1 MNEGRWVLLI
11 ASEVGGTDSVSDRA
25 MERLVEAIGE
35 EGYEVV
41 RTSTPEDG
49 LSLVT
54 SDPSYSAILLD
65 WDLEGEEKFDE
76 RAALEVMRAVRHRN
90 KRVPIFLIADRTL
103 VSELPLE
110 VVKQVHEYIHLFGD
124 TPAFIANRV
133 DFAVERYHE
142 QLLPP
147 YFRELKKYTDQG
159 AYSWDAPGHMGGV
172 AYLKHPV
179 GQEFHRFFGENLLR
193 SDLGISTAPLGSW
206 LDHIGPPGDSERN
219 AARIF
224 GADWTFYVLG
234 GSSNS
239 NQIIGHGVI
248 AQDDIVLA
256 DANCHKSICHS
267 LTVTGAR
274 PVYFKP
280 TRNGYGMIG
289 LVPLKRFSPESV
301 RDLIAK
307 SPFAPGA
314 RSQQPTYAVVT
325 NSTYDGLCYNVD
337 KVVDQLARSVPRVHF
352 DEAWYAYAK
361 FHPLYRNRFAMGVPD
376 DMPNRPAIFSV
387 QSTHKM
393 LAAFSMGSMVHVK
406 LSDRAPLDFDQF
418 NEAFMMH
425 GTTSPFYPLIASLDV
440 AAAMMDDPAGPTLM
454 DETIQDAI
462 SFRQAMSSIAHR
474 LRAEAENGEGWFFR
488 LYQPETVTDPS
499 TGDRILFEEAEDELL
514 MNTPSCWTLKPGED
528 WHGYQDD
535 DIADEYCM
543 LDPAKVT
550 ILTPGVNAQGIVT
563 DWGIPAAI
571 LTEFLDSRRV
581 EIARTG
587 DYTVLVLFSVGTSKG
602 KWGSLLENLFEFKR
616 LYDTEAPLEEALPE
630 LVQKYPA
637 RYRNVTL
644 KELSDEMHRAMIELN
659 LAGLVN
665 DACDEDFDPVLT
677 PAQTYQKLVR
687 GETERLRF
695 ADMAGRIAAVML
707 VPYPPGIPMS
717 MPGERLGNAQ
727 SPVIRLILAME
738 EWGKRFPGFEREVHG
753 IEVDG
758 EGNYWMRGVIET
770 PAQAAA
776 TPAAKSA
783 AKPAGDIA
791 GKSTAA
797 KAPRKSRKTPG
808 PGADAPHQEASPI
821 NPVRRSTS

>member
-1 MNEGRWVLLI
+1 MNEGRWVVLI
-11 ASEVGGTDSVSDRA
+11 ASEVGRTDSVSDRA
-25 MERLVEAIGE
+25 MERFVEAIQT

-65 WDLEGEEKFDE
+65 WDLEGDNQFAES
-76 RAALEVMRAVRHRN
+76 AALQILRAVRHRN
-90 KRVPIFLIADRTL
+90 KKVPIFLIADRTL
-103 VSELPLE
+103 VSELPIE

-124 TPAFIANRV
+124 TPAFIASRV

-147 YFRELKKYTDQG
+147 YFRELLKYNDQG

-172 AYLKHPV
+172 AFLKHPV
-179 GQEFHRFFGENLLR
+179 GQEFHRFFGENLMR

-206 LDHIGPPGDSERN
+206 LDHIGPPGESERN

-234 GSSNS
+234 GSSTS

-289 LVPLKRFSPESV
+289 LVPLKRFSPENIQE
-301 RDLIAK
+301 LIAK
-307 SPFAPGA
+307 SPFSAGA
-314 RSQQPTYAVVT
+314 RAQQPTYAVVT

-337 KVVDQLARSVPRVHF
+337 KVVTELAKSVPRIHF

-361 FHPLYRNRFAMGVPD
+361 FHPIYRNRFAMGVPD
-376 DMPNRPAIFSV
+376 DMPDRPAIFSV

-393 LAAFSMGSMVHVK
+393 LAAFSMGSMVHIK
-406 LSDRAPLDFDQF
+406 LSPRAPLDFDQF

-440 AAAMMDDPAGPTLM
+440 AAAMMDEPAGPTLM

-462 SFRQAMSSIAHR
+462 SFRQAMASIKHR
-474 LRAEAENGEGWFFR
+474 LRAASENGDGWFFGV
-488 LYQPETVTDPS
+488 YQPEQVTDPA
-499 TGDRILFEEAEDELL
+499 TGERIDFEEAEDDLL
-514 MNTPSCWTLKPGED
+514 MNHPSCWTLKPGED
-528 WHGYQDD
+528 WHGYNDE
-535 DIADEYCM
+535 DIADEYSM

-550 ILTPGVNAQGIVT
+550 ILTPGVNAQGTVAE
-563 DWGIPAAI
+563 WGIPAAI

-616 LYDTEAPLEEALPE
+616 LYDTEARLEEALPE
-630 LVQKYPA
+630 LVQRFPA
-637 RYRNVTL
+637 RYRNITL
-644 KELSDEMHRAMIELN
+644 KELSDEMNAAMIELR
-659 LAGLVN
+659 LASLVN
-665 DACDEDFDPVLT
+665 EACDEDFDPILT
-677 PAQTYQKLVR
+677 PAQTYQKLLR
-687 GETERLRF
+687 QETEKMRF
-695 ADMAGRIAAVML
+695 NEMAGRIAAVML

-717 MPGERLGNAQ
+717 MPGERLGGPE
-727 SPVIRLILAME
+727 SPVIKLILAME
-738 EWGKRFPGFEREVHG
+738 EFGKRFPGFEREVHG
-753 IEVDG
+753 IETDA
-758 EGNYWMRGVIET
+758 EGNYWMRAVMEPT
-770 PAQAAA
+770 S
-776 TPAAKSA
+776 KRR
-783 AKPAGDIA
+783 KN
-791 GKSTAA
+791 GKSRPPSS
-797 KAPRKSRKTPG
+797 APRVSKRLPST
-808 PGADAPHQEASPI
+808 
-821 NPVRRSTS
+821 PVRRSTS

>member
-25 MERLVEAIGE
+25 MERLVEAIAA

-54 SDPSYSAILLD
+54 SDPSHSAILLD
-65 WDLEGEEKFDE
+65 WDLEGENQFDE
-76 RAALEVMRAVRHRN
+76 RAALKILRAVRRRN
-90 KRVPIFLIADRTL
+90 KKIPIFLIADRTL

-133 DFAVERYHE
+133 DFDVERYHE

-179 GQEFHRFFGENLLR
+179 GMEFHKFFGENIMR
-193 SDLGISTAPLGSW
+193 SDLGISTSPLGSW
-206 LDHIGPPGDSERN
+206 LDHLGPPGESERN

-234 GSSNS
+234 GSSAS
-239 NQIIGHGVI
+239 NQIVGHGVI
-248 AQDDIVLA
+248 AQDDMVLA
-256 DANCHKSICHS
+256 DANCHKSISHS

-289 LVPLKRFSPESV
+289 LVPIKRFSPENV
-301 RDLIAK
+301 QALIDR
-307 SPFAPGA
+307 SPFTTGA
-314 RSQQPTYAVVT
+314 RSRTPTYAVVT

-337 KVVDQLARSVPRVHF
+337 RVVEELSKSVPRVHF

-361 FHPLYRNRFAMGVPD
+361 FHEIYRGRYAMGVRDEMPD
-376 DMPNRPAIFSV
+376 RPVIFST

-393 LAAFSMGSMVHVK
+393 LAAFSMASMVHVK
-406 LSDRAPLDFDQF
+406 LSPRAPLDYDQF

-425 GTTSPFYPLIASLDV
+425 GSTSPFYPLIASIDV

-454 DETIQDAI
+454 SETLQDAI
-462 SFRQAMSSIAHR
+462 SFRKAMSSIAHR
-474 LRAEAENGEGWFFR
+474 LRKAEQGWFFR
-488 LYQPETVTDPS
+488 LYQPEYVFDPLDGK
-499 TGDRILFEEAEDELL
+499 TYLLEEAADGLL
-514 MNTPSCWTLKPGED
+514 TNRSSAWTLKPGEE
-528 WHGYQDD
+528 WHGYQDE
-535 DIADEYCM
+535 DIADDYCM
-543 LDPAKVT
+543 LDPTKVT
-550 ILTPGVNAQGIVT
+550 ILSPGVNAQGVFA

-571 LTEFLDSRRV
+571 LTEFLDGRRV

-602 KWGSLLENLFEFKR
+602 KWGALLENLFEFKR
-616 LYDTEAPLEEALPE
+616 LYDSEAPLEEALPE
-630 LVQKYPA
+630 LVMKYPA

-644 KELSDEMHRAMIELN
+644 KELSDEMHSVMKQLRLPA
-659 LAGLVN
+659 LVN
-665 DACDEDFDPVLT
+665 AAADEDFDPVLT
-677 PAQTYQKLVR
+677 PAQTYQKLLR
-687 GETERLRF
+687 GETEKVRF
-695 ADMAGRIAAVML
+695 SEMAGRIAAVML

-717 MPGERLGNAQ
+717 MPGERLGNAE
-727 SPVIRLILAME
+727 SPVIKLILAME
-738 EWGKRFPGFEREVHG
+738 EFGKRFPGFERETHG
-753 IEVDG
+753 VEVDENG
-758 EGNYWMRGVIET
+758 DYWMRAVIET
-770 PAQAAA
+770 GAVRKNGRKQKGPSSA
-776 TPAAKSA
+776 PPVKRRKKSL
-783 AKPAGDIA
+783 PGDD
-791 GKSTAA
+791 G
-797 KAPRKSRKTPG
+797 PPG
-808 PGADAPHQEASPI
+808 PGTPIRISPE
-821 NPVRRSTS
+821 R

>member
-1 MNEGRWVLLI
+1 MDEGRWVLLI

-25 MERLVEAIGE
+25 MERLVEAISE

-49 LSLVT
+49 LSLVK
-54 SDPSYSAILLD
+54 SDPSHSAILLD
-65 WDLEGEEKFDE
+65 WDLAGDHQFDE
-76 RAALEVMRAVRHRN
+76 RAALKILRAVRHRN
-90 KRVPIFLIADRTL
+90 TKIPIFLIADRTL

-110 VVKQVHEYIHLFGD
+110 VVRQVHEYIHLFGD

-179 GQEFHRFFGENLLR
+179 GMEFHRFFGENLMR

-206 LDHIGPPGDSERN
+206 LDHIGPPGESERN

-224 GADWTFYVLG
+224 GADWTFYVLS
-234 GSSNS
+234 GSSTS
-239 NQIIGHGVI
+239 NQIVGQGVV
-248 AQDDIVLA
+248 ANDDVVLA

-289 LVPLKRFSPESV
+289 LVPLARFSPESI
-301 RDLIAK
+301 RELIEK
-307 SPFAPGA
+307 SPLCAGAP
-314 RSQQPTYAVVT
+314 SKEPTYAVVT
-325 NSTYDGLCYNVD
+325 NSTYDGLCYNVNR
-337 KVVDQLARSVPRVHF
+337 VVEELAKSVPRVHF

-361 FHPLYRNRFAMGVPD
+361 FHPIYKGRFAMGVPD
-376 DMPNRPAIFSV
+376 EMPDRPAIFAV

-393 LAAFSMGSMVHVK
+393 LAAFSMGSMVHIK
-406 LSDRAPLDFDQF
+406 LSPRAPLDYDLF
-418 NEAFMMH
+418 NESFMMH

-440 AAAMMDDPAGPTLM
+440 AAAMMDEPAGPTLM
-454 DETIQDAI
+454 DETIEDAI

-474 LRAEAENGEGWFFR
+474 LREAESNGNGWFFSV
-488 LYQPETVTDPS
+488 YQPDRVFDPEE
-499 TGDRILFEEAEDELL
+499 GEVVLFEQASDHLL
-514 MNTPSCWTLKPGED
+514 ANNSDCWTLKPGDE
-528 WHGYQDD
+528 WHGFQDA
-535 DIADEYCM
+535 DIADGYCM
-543 LDPAKVT
+543 LDPTKVT
-550 ILTPGVNAQGIVT
+550 ILTPGASARGQVDQ
-563 DWGIPAAI
+563 WGIPAAI
-571 LTEFLDSRRV
+571 LTEFLDGRRV

-587 DYTVLVLFSVGTSKG
+587 DYTILVLFSIGTSKG
-602 KWGSLLENLFEFKR
+602 KWGALLENLFEFKR
-616 LYDTEAPLEEALPE
+616 LYDTEAPLREAMPE
-630 LVQKYPA
+630 LVTRFPA

-644 KELSDEMHRAMIELN
+644 KELSDEMHAAMIELN

-687 GETERLRF
+687 NGTEKTRF
-695 ADMAGRIAAVML
+695 SEMAGRIAAVML

-717 MPGERLGNAQ
+717 MPGERFGAPD
-727 SPVIRLILAME
+727 SPVMRLILAME
-738 EWGKRFPGFEREVHG
+738 EFGKRFPGFEREVHG

-758 EGNYWMRGVIET
+758 DGNYWMRSVIEEQGKRKRNSKQR
-770 PAQAAA
+770 P
-776 TPAAKSA
+776 PSSA
-783 AKPAGDIA
+783 PPVKRKPRSGTGTSNAS
-791 GKSTAA
+791 K
-797 KAPRKSRKTPG
+797 G
-808 PGADAPHQEASPI
+808 PGAAPNVIYHD
-821 NPVRRSTS
+821 R

>member
-25 MERLVEAIGE
+25 MERLVDAIRQ

-54 SDPSYSAILLD
+54 SDPSHSAILLD
-65 WDLEGEEKFDE
+65 WDLEGDNQFDE
-76 RAALEVMRAVRHRN
+76 RAALKILRAVRHRN
-90 KRVPIFLIADRTL
+90 KKIPIFLIADRTL

-147 YFRELKKYTDQG
+147 YFRELKKYNDQG

-172 AYLKHPV
+172 AFLKHPV
-179 GQEFHRFFGENLLR
+179 GMEFHKFFGENIMR

-206 LDHIGPPGDSERN
+206 LDHIGPPGESERN

-234 GSSNS
+234 GSSTS
-239 NQIIGHGVI
+239 NQIVGHGVI

-274 PVYFKP
+274 PVYMKP

-289 LVPLKRFSPESV
+289 LVPLKRFDPDFI
-301 RDLIAK
+301 RGLIDK
-307 SPFAPGA
+307 SPLCAGVA
-314 RSQQPTYAVVT
+314 NQNPTYAVVT
-325 NSTYDGLCYNVD
+325 NSTYDGLCYDVNR
-337 KVVDQLARSVPRVHF
+337 VVTELSKSVPRVHF

-361 FHPLYRNRFAMGVPD
+361 FHPIYKGRFAMGVPD
-376 DMPNRPAIFSV
+376 DMPDRPTLFSV

-393 LAAFSMGSMVHVK
+393 LAAFSMGSMVHIK
-406 LSDRAPLDFDQF
+406 LSPRAPLDFDQF
-418 NEAFMMH
+418 NESFMMH

-440 AAAMMDDPAGPTLM
+440 AAAMMDEPAGPTLM
-454 DETIQDAI
+454 NETIQDAI
-462 SFRQAMSSIAHR
+462 TFRKAMSSVAHR
-474 LRAEAENGEGWFFR
+474 LRDAEDGGDGWFFR
-488 LYQPETVTDPS
+488 LFQPDQVTDPG
-499 TGDRILFEEAEDELL
+499 TGQTHLFEEVPDELL
-514 MNTPSCWTLKPGED
+514 ATDPNCWTLKPGEE
-528 WHGYQDD
+528 WHGFQDEDID
-535 DIADEYCM
+535 DGYCM
-543 LDPAKVT
+543 LDPTKVT
-550 ILTPGVNAQGIVT
+550 ILMPGVNAQGKVSDT
-563 DWGIPAAI
+563 GIPAAI
-571 LTEFLDSRRV
+571 LTEFLDARRV

-616 LYDTEAPLEEALPE
+616 LYDTEAPLEEALPD
-630 LVQKYPA
+630 LVSKYPN

-644 KELSDEMHRAMIELN
+644 KELSDEMHAAMLELN
-659 LAGLVN
+659 LPNLVGE
-665 DACDEDFDPVLT
+665 ACDEDFDPILT
-677 PAQTYQKLVR
+677 PAQTYQKLLR
-687 GETERLRF
+687 HETEKTRF
-695 ADMAGRIAAVML
+695 SNMAGRIAAVML

-717 MPGERLGNAQ
+717 MPGERLGGND

-738 EWGKRFPGFEREVHG
+738 EFGKRFPGFERETHG
-753 IEVDG
+753 IEVDA
-758 EGNYWMRGVIET
+758 EGNYWMRSVIET
-770 PAQAAA
+770 TGKKKNGNGNGNGKHRP
-776 TPAAKSA
+776 PSSA
-783 AKPAGDIA
+783 PPLK
-791 GKSTAA
+791 K
-797 KAPRKSRKTPG
+797 PRKPKPG
-808 PGADAPHQEASPI
+808 SEPLA
-821 NPVRRSTS
+821 V

>member
-1 MNEGRWVLLI
+1 
-11 ASEVGGTDSVSDRA
+11 
-25 MERLVEAIGE
+25 MERLVDAIGD

-54 SDPSYSAILLD
+54 SDPSYSAVLLD
-65 WDLEGEEKFDE
+65 WDLEGNNQFEE
-76 RAALEVMRAVRHRN
+76 RAALDIIRGVRHRN
-90 KRVPIFLIADRTL
+90 KKVPIFLIADRTL

-124 TPAFIANRV
+124 TPAFIASRL
-133 DFAVERYHE
+133 DTAVERYHE

-147 YFRELKKYTDQG
+147 YFRELLKYNDQS

-172 AYLKHPV
+172 AFLKHPV
-179 GQEFHRFFGENLLR
+179 GMEFHRFFGENLLR
-193 SDLGISTAPLGSW
+193 SDLGISSAPLGSW

-234 GSSNS
+234 GSSTS

-289 LVPLKRFSPESV
+289 LVPLKRFSPKNV
-301 RDLIAK
+301 QKLIGR
-307 SPFAPGA
+307 SPFAKGA
-314 RSQQPTYAVVT
+314 RSQEPTYAVVT

-337 KVVDQLARSVPRVHF
+337 QVVEELAKSVPRVHF

-361 FHPLYRNRFAMGVPD
+361 FHPIYKGRYAMGVPD
-376 DMPNRPAIFSV
+376 DMPDRPAIFSV

-406 LSDRAPLDFDQF
+406 LSDRAPMDFDQF

-440 AAAMMDDPAGPTLM
+440 AAAMMDEPAGPTLM
-454 DETIQDAI
+454 DETIGDAI

-474 LRAEAENGEGWFFR
+474 LRVESENGEAWFFGI
-488 LYQPETVTDPS
+488 YQPEQVTDPAS
-499 TGDRILFEEAEDELL
+499 GERILFENAEDELL
-514 MNTPSCWTLKPGED
+514 ASTPSCWTLKPGED
-528 WHGYQDD
+528 WHGYQDE
-535 DIADEYCM
+535 DIAGDYCM

-550 ILTPGVNAQGIVT
+550 ILCPGVNAQGTVG
-563 DWGIPAAI
+563 DWGIPGAI
-571 LTEFLDSRRV
+571 VTEFLDSRRV

-587 DYTVLVLFSVGTSKG
+587 DYTILVLFSVGTSKG

-616 LYDTEAPLEEALPE
+616 LYDGDAPLVEALPE
-630 LVQKYPA
+630 LVDRYPA

-644 KELSDEMHRAMIELN
+644 RELSDEMHRVMLELD
-659 LAGLVN
+659 LANLVN
-665 DACDEDFDPVLT
+665 AACDEDFDPILT

-687 GETERLRF
+687 NETERIRF
-695 ADMAGRIAAVML
+695 SEMAGRIAAVML

-717 MPGERLGNAQ
+717 MPGERLGGPD
-727 SPVIRLILAME
+727 SPVIKLILAME
-738 EWGKRFPGFEREVHG
+738 EFGKRFPGFEREVHG
-753 IEVDG
+753 IEVDRT
-758 EGNYWMRGVIET
+758 GNYWMRAVNENGAKRRRRGKQPPDSGP
-770 PAQAAA
+770 PAN
-776 TPAAKSA
+776 TRRLKD
-783 AKPAGDIA
+783 K
-791 GKSTAA
+791 
-797 KAPRKSRKTPG
+797 
-808 PGADAPHQEASPI
+808 
-821 NPVRRSTS
+821 PVRRSTE

>member
-1 MNEGRWVLLI
+1 MDGAGVKLSDKRWVLLI
-11 ASEVGGTDSVSDRA
+11 ASEVGRTDSVSDRA
-25 MERLVEAIGE
+25 MERLVDAIGV

-41 RTSTPEDG
+41 RTTSPEDG

-65 WDLEGEEKFDE
+65 WDLEGDSQFEE
-76 RAALEVMRAVRHRN
+76 RAALDIIRGVRHRN
-90 KRVPIFLIADRTL
+90 KKVPIFLIADRTL

-124 TPAFIANRV
+124 TPSFIASRL
-133 DFAVERYHE
+133 DTAVERYHE

-147 YFRELKKYTDQG
+147 YFRELLKYNDQS

-172 AYLKHPV
+172 AFLKHPV
-179 GQEFHRFFGENLLR
+179 GQEFHRFFGENLMR
-193 SDLGISTAPLGSW
+193 SDLGISSAPLGSW

-234 GSSNS
+234 GSSTS
-239 NQIIGHGVI
+239 NQIVGHGVI

-289 LVPLKRFSPESV
+289 LVPLKRFSPKNV
-301 RDLIAK
+301 QKLIAK
-307 SPFAPGA
+307 SPFSKGA
-314 RSQQPTYAVVT
+314 RSQEPTYAVVT

-337 KVVDQLARSVPRVHF
+337 QVVEQLAKSVPRVHF

-361 FHPLYRNRFAMGVPD
+361 FHPIYAGRYAMGVPD
-376 DMPNRPAIFSV
+376 DMPDRPAIFSV

-393 LAAFSMGSMVHVK
+393 LAAFSMGSMVHIK

-440 AAAMMDDPAGPTLM
+440 AAAMMDEPAGPTLM
-454 DETIQDAI
+454 DETIGDAI

-474 LRAEAENGEGWFFR
+474 LRVESENGESWFFGI
-488 LYQPETVTDPS
+488 YQPEQVTDPAS
-499 TGDRILFEEAEDELL
+499 GERILFEDAEDELL
-514 MNTPSCWTLKPGED
+514 MTTPSCWTLTPGED
-528 WHGYQDD
+528 WHGYQDE
-535 DIADEYCM
+535 DIDGDYCM

-550 ILTPGVNAQGIVT
+550 ILTPGVNAQGVVAEG
-563 DWGIPAAI
+563 GIPGAV

-587 DYTVLVLFSVGTSKG
+587 DYTILVLFSVGTSKG

-616 LYDTEAPLEEALPE
+616 LYDSEAPLVEALPE
-630 LVQKYPA
+630 LAQRYPV
-637 RYRNVTL
+637 RYRNLTL
-644 KELSDEMHRAMIELN
+644 KELSDEMHSVMLELD
-659 LAGLVN
+659 LATLVN
-665 DACDEDFDPVLT
+665 AACDEDFDPILT

-687 GETERLRF
+687 GETERIRF

-717 MPGERLGNAQ
+717 MPGERLGGPD
-727 SPVIRLILAME
+727 SPVIKLILAME
-738 EWGKRFPGFEREVHG
+738 EFGKRFPGFEREVHG
-753 IEVDG
+753 IEVDAN
-758 EGNYWMRGVIET
+758 GNYWMRAVVEESVKRRRRT
-770 PAQAAA
+770 KK
-776 TPAAKSA
+776 T
-783 AKPAGDIA
+783 
-791 GKSTAA
+791 
-797 KAPRKSRKTPG
+797 TPG
-808 PGADAPHQEASPI
+808 DEPPTGSRRLKDK
-821 NPVRRSTS
+821 PVRRSTE

>member
-25 MERLVEAIGE
+25 MERLVDAIKR

-54 SDPSYSAILLD
+54 SDPSHSAILLD
-65 WDLEGEEKFDE
+65 WDLEGDNQFDQ
-76 RAALEVMRAVRHRN
+76 RAALKILRAVRHRN
-90 KRVPIFLIADRTL
+90 KKIPIFLIADRTL

-147 YFRELKKYTDQG
+147 YFRELKKYNDQG

-172 AYLKHPV
+172 AFLKHPV
-179 GQEFHRFFGENLLR
+179 GMEFQRFFGENIMR
-193 SDLGISTAPLGSW
+193 SDLGISTSQLGSW
-206 LDHIGPPGDSERN
+206 LDHIGPPGESERN

-234 GSSNS
+234 GSSTS
-239 NQIIGHGVI
+239 NQIVGHGVI

-274 PVYFKP
+274 PVYMKP

-289 LVPLKRFSPESV
+289 LVPIKRFSPEFI
-301 RDLIAK
+301 RGLIDK
-307 SPFAPGA
+307 SPLCTGVAN
-314 RSQQPTYAVVT
+314 QNPTYAVVT
-325 NSTYDGLCYNVD
+325 NSTYDGLCYDVN
-337 KVVDQLARSVPRVHF
+337 KVVTELSKSVPRVHF

-361 FHPLYRNRFAMGVPD
+361 FHEIYRGRFAMGVPD
-376 DMPNRPAIFSV
+376 DLPNRPTLFSV

-393 LAAFSMGSMVHVK
+393 LAAFSMGSMVHIK
-406 LSDRAPLDFDQF
+406 LSPRAPLDFDQF
-418 NEAFMMH
+418 NESFMMH

-440 AAAMMDDPAGPTLM
+440 AAAMMDEPAGPTLM

-462 SFRQAMSSIAHR
+462 TFRKAMSSVAHR
-474 LRAEAENGEGWFFR
+474 LRAEDGDGWFFR
-488 LYQPETVTDPS
+488 LFQPEQVTDS
-499 TGDRILFEEAEDELL
+499 ITGVTHVFEEAPDELL
-514 MNTPSCWTLKPGED
+514 ATNPHCWTLKPGED
-528 WHGYQDD
+528 WHGFQND

-543 LDPAKVT
+543 LDPTKVT
-550 ILTPGVNAQGIVT
+550 ILMPGVNAQGNVS

-616 LYDTEAPLEEALPE
+616 LYDSEAPLEEALPE
-630 LVQKYPA
+630 LVAKYPN
-637 RYRNVTL
+637 RYRNITL
-644 KELSDEMHRAMIELN
+644 KELSDEMHSVMMQLRLAN
-659 LAGLVN
+659 LVGE
-665 DACDEDFDPVLT
+665 ACDEDFDPVLT
-677 PAQTYQKLVR
+677 PAQTYQKLLR
-687 GETERLRF
+687 NETEKTRF
-695 ADMAGRIAAVML
+695 ADMPGRIAAVML

-717 MPGERLGNAQ
+717 MPGERFGGAD

-738 EWGKRFPGFEREVHG
+738 EFGKRFPGFEREVHG
-753 IEVDG
+753 VEVDSD
-758 EGNYWMRGVIET
+758 GNYWMRSVVE
-770 PAQAAA
+770 A
-776 TPAAKSA
+776 TSKRRNGNGKHRPPSSAPPLKKPRKPKPAAE
-783 AKPAGDIA
+783 PPTLD
-791 GKSTAA
+791 
-797 KAPRKSRKTPG
+797 
-808 PGADAPHQEASPI
+808 DL
-821 NPVRRSTS
+821 NPLAER

>member
-11 ASEVGGTDSVSDRA
+11 ASEVGRTDSVSDRA
-25 MERLVEAIGE
+25 MERLVGAISE

-49 LSLVT
+49 ESLVT

-65 WDLEGEEKFDE
+65 WDLEGESQFDE
-76 RAALEVMRAVRHRN
+76 RAALKILRAVRHRN
-90 KRVPIFLIADRTL
+90 KKVPIFLIADRTL

-172 AYLKHPV
+172 AFLKHPV
-179 GQEFHRFFGENLLR
+179 GMEFHRFFGENLLR
-193 SDLGISTAPLGSW
+193 ADLGISTAPLGSW

-248 AQDDIVLA
+248 ANDDIVLA

-289 LVPLKRFSPESV
+289 LVPLKRFSAESV
-301 RDLIAK
+301 QQLIDK
-307 SPFAPGA
+307 SPFTAGAPNKK
-314 RSQQPTYAVVT
+314 PTYAVVT

-337 KVVDQLARSVPRVHF
+337 RVVNELAKSVPRIHF

-361 FHPLYRNRFAMGVPD
+361 FHPIYRGRFAMGVPD
-376 DMPNRPAIFSV
+376 DMPDRPAIFSV

-393 LAAFSMGSMVHVK
+393 LAAFSMGSMVHIK
-406 LSDRAPLDFDQF
+406 LSPRAPLDFDQF

-440 AAAMMDDPAGPTLM
+440 AAAMMDEPAGPTLM
-454 DETIQDAI
+454 NETIQDAI
-462 SFRQAMSSIAHR
+462 SFRKAMSSVAHR
-474 LRAEAENGEGWFFR
+474 LRAAGGGDNWFFR
-488 LYQPETVTDPS
+488 LYQPDQVTDPERGE
-499 TGDRILFEEAEDELL
+499 TFLFEEASDHLL
-514 MNTPSCWTLKPGED
+514 ANSSTCWALKPGED
-528 WHGYQDD
+528 WHGFQDE
-535 DIADEYCM
+535 DIADDYSM
-543 LDPAKVT
+543 LDPTKVT
-550 ILTPGVNAQGIVT
+550 ILMPGMNAQGTIS
-563 DWGIPAAI
+563 DFGIPAAI

-616 LYDTEAPLEEALPE
+616 LYDSEAPLEEALPE
-630 LVQKYPA
+630 LVSKYPL

-644 KELSDEMHRAMIELN
+644 KDLSDEMHNVMVQLN
-659 LAGLVN
+659 LPGLVN
-665 DACDEDFDPVLT
+665 AACDEDFDPVLT

-687 GETERLRF
+687 NETEKIRF
-695 ADMAGRIAAVML
+695 SEMAGRIAAVML

-717 MPGERLGNAQ
+717 MPGERLGSAE

-738 EWGKRFPGFEREVHG
+738 EFGKRFPGFERETHG
-753 IEVDG
+753 IEVDAN
-758 EGNYWMRGVIET
+758 GNYWMRAVVESNGSRRRSNGKNR
-770 PAQAAA
+770 P
-776 TPAAKSA
+776 PSSA
-783 AKPAGDIA
+783 PPLKR
-791 GKSTAA
+791 
-797 KAPRKSRKTPG
+797 RKRP
-808 PGADAPHQEASPI
+808 DAPSGNPADSPQ
-821 NPVRRSTS
+821 PRPAEQR

>member
-1 MNEGRWVLLI
+1 MSEGRWVLLI

-25 MERLVEAIGE
+25 MERLVEAIRL

-54 SDPSYSAILLD
+54 SDPSYSTILLD
-65 WDLEGEEKFDE
+65 WDLEGENQFAEG
-76 RAALEVMRAVRHRN
+76 AALAILRALRRRN
-90 KRVPIFLIADRTL
+90 KKIPIFLIADRTL

-147 YFRELKKYTDQG
+147 YFRELKKYNDQG

-172 AYLKHPV
+172 AFLKHPV
-179 GQEFHRFFGENLLR
+179 GMEFHKFFGENIMR
-193 SDLGISTAPLGSW
+193 SDLGISTSPLGSW
-206 LDHIGPPGDSERN
+206 LDHLGPAGESERN

-234 GSSNS
+234 GSSTS
-239 NQIIGHGVI
+239 NQIVGHGVI

-274 PVYFKP
+274 PVYMKP

-289 LVPLKRFSPESV
+289 LVPIKRFSPEFI
-301 RDLIAK
+301 RGIIDK
-307 SPFAPGA
+307 SPLTKGVAN
-314 RSQQPTYAVVT
+314 QNPTYAVVT
-325 NSTYDGLCYNVD
+325 NSTYDGLCYDVN
-337 KVVDQLARSVPRVHF
+337 KVVTELAKSVPRVHF

-361 FHPLYRNRFAMGVPD
+361 FHEIYHGRFAMGVPD
-376 DMPNRPAIFSV
+376 DMPDRPTIFSV

-393 LAAFSMGSMVHVK
+393 LAAFSMASMIHIK
-406 LSDRAPLDFDQF
+406 LSPRAPLDFDQF
-418 NEAFMMH
+418 NESFMMH

-440 AAAMMDDPAGPTLM
+440 AAAMMDEPAGPTLM
-454 DETIQDAI
+454 DETLADAI
-462 SFRQAMSSIAHR
+462 SFRQAMSSVAHR
-474 LRAEAENGEGWFFR
+474 LRTESENGEAWFFGI
-488 LYQPETVTDPS
+488 YQPDRVTDPA
-499 TGDRILFEEAEDELL
+499 TGESILFEDAEDELL
-514 MNTPSCWTLKPGED
+514 ATEPSCWTLKHGED
-528 WHGYQDD
+528 WHGYQDEDSPD
-535 DIADEYCM
+535 DYCM

-550 ILTPGVNAQGIVT
+550 ILTPGVNAQGVIAK
-563 DWGIPAAI
+563 WGIPAAV
-571 LTEFLDSRRV
+571 LSEFLDSRRV

-616 LYDTEAPLEEALPE
+616 LYDSEAALEEALPE
-630 LVQKYPA
+630 LVQRFPT
-637 RYRNVTL
+637 RYRNLSL
-644 KELSDEMHRAMIELN
+644 KDLSDEMHKAMIELD

-665 DACDEDFDPVLT
+665 AACDEDFDPVLT
-677 PAQTYQKLVR
+677 PAQPYQKLVR
-687 GETERLRF
+687 HETERTRF
-695 ADMAGRIAAVML
+695 KEMAGRIAAVML

-717 MPGERLGNAQ
+717 MPGERLGGTESA
-727 SPVIRLILAME
+727 VIKLILAR
-738 EWGKRFPGFEREVHG
+738 W
-753 IEVDG
+753 
-758 EGNYWMRGVIET
+758 
-770 PAQAAA
+770 
-776 TPAAKSA
+776 
-783 AKPAGDIA
+783 
-791 GKSTAA
+791 
-797 KAPRKSRKTPG
+797 
-808 PGADAPHQEASPI
+808 
-821 NPVRRSTS
+821 

>member
-1 MNEGRWVLLI
+1 MLLI
-11 ASEVGGTDSVSDRA
+11 ASELGGTESVSDRA
-25 MERLVEAIGE
+25 MERLVNAIKA

-54 SDPSYSAILLD
+54 SDPSYSTILLD
-65 WDLEGEEKFDE
+65 WDLEGENQFDQ
-76 RAALEVMRAVRHRN
+76 RAALRILRTVRRRN
-90 KRVPIFLIADRTL
+90 KKIPIFLIADRTL

-110 VVKQVHEYIHLFGD
+110 VVRQVHEYIHLFGD

-142 QLLPP
+142 ALLPP

-172 AYLKHPV
+172 AFLKHPI
-179 GQEFHRFFGENLLR
+179 GMEFHNFFGENLLR
-193 SDLGISTAPLGSW
+193 ADLGISTAPLGSW
-206 LDHIGPPGDSERN
+206 LDHIGPPGESERN

-234 GSSNS
+234 GSSTS
-239 NQIIGHGVI
+239 NQIVGHGVI

-256 DANCHKSICHS
+256 DANCHKSIAHV

-289 LVPLKRFSPESV
+289 LVPLRRFSPESV
-301 RDLIAK
+301 QELIAK
-307 SPFAPGA
+307 SPFAPDA
-314 RSQQPTYAVVT
+314 PSKKPTYAVVT
-325 NSTYDGLCYNVD
+325 NSTYDGLCYDVN
-337 KVVDQLARSVPRVHF
+337 KVVEQLAQSVPRVHF

-361 FHPLYRNRFAMGVPD
+361 FHELYDGRYAMGVPD
-376 DMPNRPAIFSV
+376 EMPNRPAIFAV

-393 LAAFSMGSMVHVK
+393 LAAFSMASMVHVK

-440 AAAMMDDPAGPTLM
+440 AAAMMDEPAGHTLM
-454 DETIQDAI
+454 SETLQDAV
-462 SFRQAMSSIAHR
+462 SFRKAMSSVAHR
-474 LRAEAENGEGWFFR
+474 LRAAEENGDGWFFR
-488 LYQPETVTDPS
+488 LFQPERVTDPH
-499 TGDRILFEEAEDELL
+499 TDERMLLEEAPDQLL
-514 MNTPSCWTLKPGED
+514 VRESSCWTLKPGEA
-528 WHGYQDD
+528 WHGYQDA

-543 LDPAKVT
+543 LDPTKVT
-550 ILTPGVNAQGIVT
+550 ILMPGVNAKGEVDT
-563 DWGIPAAI
+563 WGIPASI
-571 LTEFLDSRRV
+571 LVEFLDGRRV
-581 EIARTG
+581 EIARSG

-602 KWGSLLENLFEFKR
+602 KWGALLENLFEFKR
-616 LYDTEAPLEEALPE
+616 LYDTDADLSEAMPE
-630 LVQKYPA
+630 LVTRYPA

-644 KELSDEMHRAMIELN
+644 RELSDEMHAVMIELN

-665 DACDEDFDPVLT
+665 AACDEDFDPILT

-687 GETERLRF
+687 GETERIPF
-695 ADMAGRIAAVML
+695 EQMAGRIAAVML

-717 MPGERLGNAQ
+717 MPGERLGDKS
-727 SPVIRLILAME
+727 SPVYKLIIAMQQF
-738 EWGKRFPGFEREVHG
+738 GRRFPGFERETHG
-753 IEVDG
+753 IEVDANG
-758 EGNYWMRGVIET
+758 QYWMRAVIEDGQGRGEKKE
-770 PAQAAA
+770 PEFVERPDKQVL
-776 TPAAKSA
+776 P
-783 AKPAGDIA
+783 D
-791 GKSTAA
+791 
-797 KAPRKSRKTPG
+797 R
-808 PGADAPHQEASPI
+808 PI
-821 NPVRRSTS
+821 RRSTS

>member
-1 MNEGRWVLLI
+1 MSDKRWVLLI
-11 ASEVGGTDSVSDRA
+11 ASEVGRTDSVSDRA
-25 MERLVEAIGE
+25 MERLVDAIGD

-41 RTSTPEDG
+41 RTTSPEDG

-65 WDLEGEEKFDE
+65 WDLEGDSQFEE
-76 RAALEVMRAVRHRN
+76 RAALDIIRGVRHRN
-90 KRVPIFLIADRTL
+90 KKVPIFLIADRTL

-124 TPAFIANRV
+124 TPAFIASRL
-133 DFAVERYHE
+133 DTAVERYHE

-147 YFRELKKYTDQG
+147 YFRELLKYNDQS

-172 AYLKHPV
+172 AFLKHPV

-193 SDLGISTAPLGSW
+193 SDLGISSAPLGSW

-234 GSSNS
+234 GSSTS

-289 LVPLKRFSPESV
+289 LVPLKRFSPGNVKE
-301 RDLIAK
+301 LIAR
-307 SPFAPGA
+307 SPFSPGA
-314 RSQQPTYAVVT
+314 RSQEPTYAVVT

-337 KVVDQLARSVPRVHF
+337 QVVAELAQSVPRVHF

-361 FHPLYRNRFAMGVPD
+361 FHPIYRGRYAMGVPD
-376 DMPNRPAIFSV
+376 EMPNRPAIFSV

-393 LAAFSMGSMVHVK
+393 LAAFSMGSMVHIK

-440 AAAMMDDPAGPTLM
+440 AAAMMDEPAGPTLM
-454 DETIQDAI
+454 DETLADAI

-474 LRAEAENGEGWFFR
+474 LRVESENGEAWFFGV
-488 LYQPETVTDPS
+488 YQPERVTDPA
-499 TGDRILFEEAEDELL
+499 TGESILFEDAEDELL
-514 MNTPSCWTLKPGED
+514 MSTPSCWTLTPGED

-535 DIADEYCM
+535 DIAGDYCM

-550 ILTPGVNAQGIVT
+550 ILTPGVDAQGRVGE
-563 DWGIPAAI
+563 WGIPGAV

-587 DYTVLVLFSVGTSKG
+587 DYTILVLFSVGTSKG

-616 LYDTEAPLEEALPE
+616 LYDGEAPLVEALPE
-630 LVQKYPA
+630 LVDRYPA
-637 RYRNVTL
+637 RYRNHTL
-644 KELSDEMHRAMIELN
+644 KEISDEMHRVMLELN

-665 DACDEDFDPVLT
+665 AACDEDFDPVLT

-687 GETERLRF
+687 GETERIRF
-695 ADMAGRIAAVML
+695 WEMAGRIAAVML

-717 MPGERLGNAQ
+717 MPGERLGGPD
-727 SPVIRLILAME
+727 SPVIKLILAME
-738 EWGKRFPGFEREVHG
+738 EFGKRFPGFEREVHG
-753 IEVDG
+753 IEVDAA
-758 EGNYWMRGVIET
+758 GNYWMRAVCEEPVKPKRRNGKQ
-770 PAQAAA
+770 P
-776 TPAAKSA
+776 PNSA
-783 AKPAGDIA
+783 P
-791 GKSTAA
+791 
-797 KAPRKSRKTPG
+797 PRNTRRLKDK
-808 PGADAPHQEASPI
+808 
-821 NPVRRSTS
+821 PVRRSTE

>member
-1 MNEGRWVLLI
+1 MHQGRWVLLI
-11 ASEVGGTDSVSDRA
+11 ASEVGGTDSVADRA
-25 MERLVEAIGE
+25 MERLCAAIQE
-35 EGYEVV
+35 EGYRVV
-41 RTSTPEDG
+41 RTVTPEDG
-49 LSLVT
+49 LSLVK
-54 SDPSYSAILLD
+54 SDPSHSAILLD
-65 WDLEGEEKFDE
+65 WDLAENSQFDE
-76 RAALEVMRAVRHRN
+76 RAALRIIRNVRRRN
-90 KRVPIFLIADRTL
+90 KKLPIFLIADRTL

-147 YFRELKKYTDQG
+147 YFRELVKYTDQG

-172 AYLKHPV
+172 AFLKHPV
-179 GQEFHRFFGENLLR
+179 GMAFHNFFGENLMR
-193 SDLGISTAPLGSW
+193 SDLGISTAELGSW
-206 LDHIGPPGDSERN
+206 LDHIGPPAESERN

-234 GSSNS
+234 GSSTS
-239 NQIIGHGVI
+239 NQIVGHGVI
-248 AQDDIVLA
+248 GQDEMVVA
-256 DANCHKSICHS
+256 DLNCHKSICHS

-289 LVPLKRFSPESV
+289 LVPLKRFSPKSV
-301 RDLIAK
+301 QKLIAR
-307 SPFAPGA
+307 SPFSAGA
-314 RSQQPTYAVVT
+314 RSQEPTYAVVT

-337 KVVDQLARSVPRVHF
+337 QVVEQLAGSVPRVHF

-361 FHPLYRNRFAMGVPD
+361 FHPIYQGRYAMGVPD
-376 DMPNRPAIFSV
+376 DMEDRPTIFSV

-393 LAAFSMGSMVHVK
+393 LAAFSMGSMIHVK
-406 LSDRAPLDFDQF
+406 LSDRVPLDFDQF

-440 AAAMMDDPAGPTLM
+440 AAAMMDEPAGPTLM
-454 DETIQDAI
+454 DETLADAI

-474 LRAEAENGEGWFFR
+474 LRTESENGEAWFFGI
-488 LYQPETVTDPS
+488 YQPERVTDPA
-499 TGDRILFEEAEDELL
+499 TGESILFEDAEDELL
-514 MNTPSCWTLKPGED
+514 ATEPSCWTLKRGEE
-528 WHGYQDD
+528 WHGYQDEDSPD
-535 DIADEYCM
+535 DYCM

-550 ILTPGVNAQGIVT
+550 ILTPGVNAHGVIAK
-563 DWGIPAAI
+563 WGIPAAV

-616 LYDTEAPLEEALPE
+616 LYDTDASLEDALPE
-630 LVQKYPA
+630 LVQRFPA
-637 RYRNVTL
+637 RYRHLTL
-644 KELSDEMHRAMIELN
+644 RELSDEMHKSMIELD

-665 DACDEDFDPVLT
+665 AACDEDFDPVLT

-687 GETERLRF
+687 HETERIRF
-695 ADMAGRIAAVML
+695 KEMAGRIAAVML

-717 MPGERLGNAQ
+717 MPGERLGGPE
-727 SPVIRLILAME
+727 SPVIKLILAME
-738 EWGKRFPGFEREVHG
+738 QFGRRFPGFEREVHG
-753 IEVDG
+753 IEVDSD
-758 EGNYWMRGVIET
+758 GNYWMRAVIEEPEKKRRKRKQRT
-770 PAQAAA
+770 A
-776 TPAAKSA
+776 A
-783 AKPAGDIA
+783 AKPLIH
-791 GKSTAA
+791 S
-797 KAPRKSRKTPG
+797 PHLPSR
-808 PGADAPHQEASPI
+808 
-821 NPVRRSTS
+821 PVRHSTE

>member
-1 MNEGRWVLLI
+1 MSEKRWVLLI
-11 ASEVGGTDSVSDRA
+11 ASEVGRTDSVSDRA
-25 MERLVEAIGE
+25 MERLVEAIGD

-54 SDPSYSAILLD
+54 SDPSYSAVLLD
-65 WDLEGEEKFDE
+65 WDLEGDSQFEE
-76 RAALEVMRAVRHRN
+76 RAALDIIRGVRHRN
-90 KRVPIFLIADRTL
+90 KKVPIFLIADRTL

-124 TPAFIANRV
+124 TPSFIASRL
-133 DFAVERYHE
+133 DTAVERYHE

-147 YFRELKKYTDQG
+147 YFRELMKYNDQS

-172 AYLKHPV
+172 AFLKHPV

-193 SDLGISTAPLGSW
+193 SDLGISSAPLGSW

-234 GSSNS
+234 GSSTS

-289 LVPLKRFSPESV
+289 LVPLKRFSPKNV
-301 RDLIAK
+301 QKLIAK
-307 SPFAPGA
+307 SPFAAGA
-314 RSQQPTYAVVT
+314 RSQEPTYAVVT

-337 KVVDQLARSVPRVHF
+337 QVVEQLAKSVSRVHF

-361 FHPLYRNRFAMGVPD
+361 FHPIYRGRYAMGVPD
-376 DMPNRPAIFSV
+376 DMPDRPAIFCV

-393 LAAFSMGSMVHVK
+393 LAAFSMGSMIHVK

-440 AAAMMDDPAGPTLM
+440 AAAMMDEPAGPTLM
-454 DETIQDAI
+454 DETIGDAI

-474 LRAEAENGEGWFFR
+474 LRVESANGEAWFFGV
-488 LYQPETVTDPS
+488 YQPERVTDPIS
-499 TGDRILFEEAEDELL
+499 RETILFEDAEDELL
-514 MNTPSCWTLKPGED
+514 ASVPSCWTLKPGED
-528 WHGYQDD
+528 WHGYQDE
-535 DIADEYCM
+535 DIEGEYCM

-550 ILTPGVNAQGIVT
+550 ILTPGVNAQGVVAE
-563 DWGIPAAI
+563 WGIPAAI
-571 LTEFLDSRRV
+571 LTEFLDGRRV

-616 LYDTEAPLEEALPE
+616 LYDTEAPLEEALQDLAQRFP
-630 LVQKYPA
+630 Q
-637 RYRNVTL
+637 RYRGTTL
-644 KELSDEMHRAMIELN
+644 KALSDEMQEAMIELR
-659 LAGLVN
+659 LATLVN
-665 DACDEDFDPVLT
+665 EACDEDFDPVLT
-677 PAQTYQKLVR
+677 PGQTYQKLVR
-687 GETERLRF
+687 GETERVRF

-717 MPGERLGNAQ
+717 MPGERLGGPE

-738 EWGKRFPGFEREVHG
+738 VFGKRFPGFEREVHG

-758 EGNYWMRGVIET
+758 EGNYWMRAVMEDSPKKRKRAVKQRG
-770 PAQAAA
+770 PGNL
-776 TPAAKSA
+776 P
-783 AKPAGDIA
+783 PAG
-791 GKSTAA
+791 GMRLPNK
-797 KAPRKSRKTPG
+797 
-808 PGADAPHQEASPI
+808 
-821 NPVRRSTS
+821 PVRHSTE

>member
-25 MERLVEAIGE
+25 MERLVDAIKR

-54 SDPSYSAILLD
+54 SDPSHSAILLD
-65 WDLEGEEKFDE
+65 WDLEGDNQFDE
-76 RAALEVMRAVRHRN
+76 RAALKILRAVRHRN
-90 KRVPIFLIADRTL
+90 KKIPIFLIADRTL

-147 YFRELKKYTDQG
+147 YFRELKKYNDQG

-172 AYLKHPV
+172 AFLKHPV
-179 GQEFHRFFGENLLR
+179 GMEFQRFFGENIMR
-193 SDLGISTAPLGSW
+193 SDLGISTSQLGSW
-206 LDHIGPPGDSERN
+206 LDHIGPPGESERN

-234 GSSNS
+234 GSSTS
-239 NQIIGHGVI
+239 NQIVGHGVI

-274 PVYFKP
+274 PVYMKP

-289 LVPLKRFSPESV
+289 LVPIKRFSPEFI
-301 RDLIAK
+301 RGLIDK
-307 SPFAPGA
+307 SPLCSGVPN
-314 RSQQPTYAVVT
+314 QNPTYAVVT
-325 NSTYDGLCYNVD
+325 NSTYDGLCYDVNR
-337 KVVDQLARSVPRVHF
+337 VVTELSKSVPRVHF

-361 FHPLYRNRFAMGVPD
+361 FHEIYRGRFAMGVPD
-376 DMPNRPAIFSV
+376 DMPDRPTLFSV

-393 LAAFSMGSMVHVK
+393 LAAFSMGSMVHIK
-406 LSDRAPLDFDQF
+406 LSPRAPLDFDQF
-418 NEAFMMH
+418 NESFMMH

-440 AAAMMDDPAGPTLM
+440 AAAMMDEPAGPTLM

-462 SFRQAMSSIAHR
+462 TFRKAMSSVAHR
-474 LRAEAENGEGWFFR
+474 LRAADEEGGWFFR
-488 LYQPETVTDPS
+488 LFQPEQVTDS
-499 TGDRILFEEAEDELL
+499 VTGVTHVFEEAPDELL
-514 MNTPSCWTLKPGED
+514 ATNPHCWTLKPGED
-528 WHGYQDD
+528 WHGFQSD

-543 LDPAKVT
+543 LDPTKVT
-550 ILTPGVNAQGIVT
+550 ILMPGVNAQGKVAES
-563 DWGIPAAI
+563 GIPAAI

-616 LYDTEAPLEEALPE
+616 LYDSEAPLEEALPE
-630 LVQKYPA
+630 LVAKYPN
-637 RYRNVTL
+637 RYRNTTL
-644 KELSDEMHRAMIELN
+644 KELSDEMHSVMMQLRLAN
-659 LAGLVN
+659 LVGE
-665 DACDEDFDPVLT
+665 ACDEDFDPVLT
-677 PAQTYQKLVR
+677 PAQTYQKLLR
-687 GETERLRF
+687 NETEKIRF
-695 ADMAGRIAAVML
+695 ADMPGRIAAVML

-717 MPGERLGNAQ
+717 MPGERFGGAD

-738 EWGKRFPGFEREVHG
+738 EFGKRFPGFEREVHG
-753 IEVDG
+753 VEVDS
-758 EGNYWMRGVIET
+758 EGNYWMRSVVESTSKRRNGNGKHRPPSSAPPIKKPRKPKPVIE
-770 PAQAAA
+770 P
-776 TPAAKSA
+776 
-783 AKPAGDIA
+783 
-791 GKSTAA
+791 
-797 KAPRKSRKTPG
+797 
-808 PGADAPHQEASPI
+808 PI
-821 NPVRRSTS
+821 GNLNPLAER